1 MPELQDLPRA
11 SIEAI
16 NGVGGQL
23 RVAAAGAHRSGVS
36 TIDVLQIGCPPLNA
50 SLGLRLNR
58 QARGRATNQRPL
70 GGESLDLLAA
80 RLLEVDESRRPDAEK
95 EIDMRI

>member
-1 MPELQDLPRA
+1 VPGLQEFPRA

-58 QARGRATNQRPL
+58 QARGPATNQRPL
-70 GGESLDLLAA
+70 GGESLDVLAA
-80 RLLEVDESRRPDAEK
+80 RLLEVDESGRPDAEK
-95 EIDMRI
+95 KIDIRP